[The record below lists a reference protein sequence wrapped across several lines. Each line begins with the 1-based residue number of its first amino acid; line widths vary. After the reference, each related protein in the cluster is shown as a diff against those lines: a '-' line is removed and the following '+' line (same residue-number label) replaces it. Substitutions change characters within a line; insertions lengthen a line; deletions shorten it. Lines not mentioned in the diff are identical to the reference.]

1 MSKPDLY
8 EQYEDALFA
17 LLMEEVAETEGE
29 ALIDTCHE
37 LGRPNASD
45 DASDF
50 SAGRDTITGE
60 FNRQAFAK
68 AKKCTASA
76 MKTVSYI
83 TSFALMITAA
93 FYGMSPN
100 FRTGVQTLFSPTTDF
115 FEAADYLGM
124 TASDF
129 GIVKP
134 DSYTVENHDV
144 QETEAGESVE
154 TVTYADSKSGQD
166 VTVKVYSG
174 TGASAEEVP
183 PVPEIDPTSSQMVYE
198 QAYIND
204 TSLNK
209 FSSTPYNYNSPQG
222 YESTNSPEVAIV
234 WDLSSDMSL
243 VPQVHG

>member
-17 LLMEEVAETEGE
+17 LLMEEVAEAEGE

-37 LGRPNASD
+37 LGRPNASE
-45 DASDF
+45 DANDF
-50 SAGRDTITGE
+50 STGREAITGE
-60 FNRQAFAK
+60 FNRLAFVK

-76 MKTVSYI
+76 MKAVSYI
-83 TSFALMITAA
+83 TSFALILTAA
-93 FYGMSPN
+93 FYGMSPD

-134 DSYTVENHDV
+134 ASYTVENHDV

-154 TVTYADSKSGQD
+154 TVTYEDSKNGQD

-174 TGASAEEVP
+174 TG
-183 PVPEIDPTSSQMVYE
+183 TSSTVDNGMSSQSGNGLSGNSDTPSNESVNNSDSSYTT
-198 QAYIND
+198 QSDNTSNSAGVAGITHLSND
-204 TSLNK
+204 VN
-209 FSSTPYNYNSPQG
+209 FVP
-222 YESTNSPEVAIV
+222 AI
-234 WDLSSDMSL
+234 
-243 VPQVHG
+243 HG

>member
-17 LLMEEVAETEGE
+17 LLMEEVAEAEGE

-45 DASDF
+45 DANDF
-50 SAGRDTITGE
+50 STGRDTITSE
-60 FNRQAFAK
+60 FNRQAFVK

-100 FRTGVQTLFSPTTDF
+100 FRMGVQTLFSPTTDF

-134 DSYTVENHDV
+134 NSYTVENHDV
-144 QETEAGESVE
+144 QETESGESVE
-154 TVTYADSKSGQD
+154 TVTYEDSQSGQD

-174 TGASAEEVP
+174 TG
-183 PVPEIDPTSSQMVYE
+183 TSSAVDDSMSSQSGYVQSDNVDSSPNEFSNESNNYYTT
-198 QAYIND
+198 QSDDSSNSSGVAGIIHLAND
-204 TSLNK
+204 VNLGPT
-209 FSSTPYNYNSPQG
+209 
-222 YESTNSPEVAIV
+222 I
-234 WDLSSDMSL
+234 
-243 VPQVHG
+243 HG